1 MKQVV
6 LTQHEINQATRPAVY
21 RNKKKY
27 NRKSKENVKSNLQA
41 SYD

>member
-1 MKQVV
+1 MKQVQ
-6 LTQHEINQATRPAVY
+6 LTQHEINQATRPMVY

-27 NRKSKENVKSNLQA
+27 NRKSKENGKSIIQA